1 MESVTMAEA
10 AKRLGVSVDT
20 IRRKL
25 RRGELQG
32 CQQPRPQG
40 FIWVVELPEESD
52 NHDVTF
58 AETVADTSASY
69 PGSKGEIC
77 RLEETVAVLQ
87 AQVVAQQQ
95 QMEAQQEELTAKN
108 KQIEQLHVLLQ
119 QAQAALPAPRENRS
133 WWQRLWRRD

>member
-40 FIWVVELPEESD
+40 FVWVVELPEESD
-52 NHDVTF
+52 NHGTTP
-58 AETVADTSASY
+58 AETVADTPASY

-87 AQVVAQQQ
+87 AQVVAQQK

-119 QAQAALPAPRENRS
+119 QAQAALPAPRENGRP
-133 WWQRLWRRD
+133 WWRFWGR

>member
-1 MESVTMAEA
+1 MGFVTMAEA

-32 CQQPRPQG
+32 YQQPRPQG
-40 FIWVVELPEESD
+40 FIWAVELPEESD
-52 NHDVTF
+52 NHGITF
-58 AETVADTSASY
+58 AETVADTPASY

-77 RLEETVAVLQ
+77 RLEEMVAVLQ
-87 AQVVAQQQ
+87 AQVVAQQK
-95 QMEAQQEELTAKN
+95 QMEAQQEELSAKN

-119 QAQAALPAPRENRS
+119 QAQAVLPTPKENRPR
-133 WWQRLWRRD
+133 WRFWRR